1 MCVEVLAELS
11 DTHHFSRLKIDSL
24 NQDSVFNILNFLLNI
39 VRVLNH
45 TRLNLF
51 EVIDAFI
58 TLADELI
65 NREGEPVVVF
75 TAFLH
80 KFVQFVDVLFEEG
93 ALNSVE
99 VRKS

>member
-1 MCVEVLAELS
+1 VCVEVLAELS
-11 DTHHFSRLKIDSL
+11 DTHHFSRLKVDSL

-51 EVIDAFI
+51 EVIDTFI

-65 NREGEPVVVF
+65 NR
-75 TAFLH
+75 
-80 KFVQFVDVLFEEG
+80 
-93 ALNSVE
+93 
-99 VRKS
+99 